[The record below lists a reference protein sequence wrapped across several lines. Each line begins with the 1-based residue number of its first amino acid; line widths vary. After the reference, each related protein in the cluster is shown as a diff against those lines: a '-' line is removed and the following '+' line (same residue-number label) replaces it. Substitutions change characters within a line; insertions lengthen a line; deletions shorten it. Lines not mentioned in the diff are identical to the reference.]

1 MLSIGILQMKR
12 TVYIPDE
19 LWVQLQEYLSHHP
32 GANPSS
38 IVQEALADKLR
49 PKNAARLLQLAGI
62 VENAPSD
69 ASVNEDTG
77 Q

>member
-1 MLSIGILQMKR
+1 MRR

-19 LWVQLQEYLSHHP
+19 LWAQLQEYLSHHP

-49 PKNAARLLQLAGI
+49 PKNAARLLELAGL
-62 VENAPSD
+62 VQNAPSD
-69 ASVNEDTG
+69 ASVSEDAG
-77 Q
+77 QCNAWF